1 MKAVGIKTI
10 AIHKSAIKIISLKRV
25 CWLFTLLLFS
35 LPLQATEEALRFD
48 NETQRQL
55 YQELTAEL
63 RCPQCQNQNI
73 ADSNAVV
80 SVDMR
85 QKTYDM
91 IMQGSSRDD
100 ILDYMINRY
109 GNFVHYQP
117 PVNRYT
123 LLLWLAPLF
132 MLLGLLGLQLK
143 RRRQQAADE
152 GEHSAEQPAEH
163 SAEKPAQTAPS
174 EQLDVEL
181 DKLIEQYRS
190 KK

>member
-1 MKAVGIKTI
+1 MKMMVRSLTLIVLILAVY
-10 AIHKSAIKIISLKRV
+10 AA
-25 CWLFTLLLFS
+25 
-35 LPLQATEEALRFD
+35 PAYATEEALQFD

-55 YQELTAEL
+55 YQQLTAEL

-91 IMQGSSRDD
+91 IKQGGNRDD
-100 ILDYMINRY
+100 VLDYMINRY

-117 PVNRYT
+117 PLNRYT
-123 LLLWLAPLF
+123 LLLWLAPSL
-132 MLLGLLGLQLK
+132 MLLALVALQLK
-143 RRRQQAADE
+143 RRRQQADE
-152 GEHSAEQPAEH
+152 TSSDTAEAASGQSGSA
-163 SAEKPAQTAPS
+163 K
-174 EQLDVEL
+174 LDAEL
-181 DKLIEQYRS
+181 DQLIEQYRS

>member
-1 MKAVGIKTI
+1 MKMLLRFLTI
-10 AIHKSAIKIISLKRV
+10 
-25 CWLFTLLLFS
+25 LLFAM
-35 LPLQATEEALRFD
+35 PAYATEEALQFE

-55 YQELTAEL
+55 YQQLTAEL

-91 IMQGSSRDD
+91 IKQGGNRDD
-100 ILDYMINRY
+100 VLDYMINRY

-117 PVNRYT
+117 PLNRYT
-123 LLLWLAPLF
+123 LLLWLAPLL
-132 MLLGLLGLQLK
+132 MLLALVALQLK
-143 RRRQQAADE
+143 RRRQQADE
-152 GEHSAEQPAEH
+152 FSTDAAAEAASGQSGSA
-163 SAEKPAQTAPS
+163 K
-174 EQLDVEL
+174 LDAEL
-181 DKLIEQYRS
+181 DQLIEQYRS

>member
-1 MKAVGIKTI
+1 MKMMVRSLTLIVLILAVY
-10 AIHKSAIKIISLKRV
+10 AA
-25 CWLFTLLLFS
+25 
-35 LPLQATEEALRFD
+35 PAYATEEALQFD

-55 YQELTAEL
+55 YQQLTAEL

-91 IMQGSSRDD
+91 IKQGGNRDD
-100 ILDYMINRY
+100 VLDYMINRY

-117 PVNRYT
+117 PLNRYT
-123 LLLWLAPLF
+123 LLLWLAPSL
-132 MLLGLLGLQLK
+132 MLLALVVLQLK
-143 RRRQQAADE
+143 RRRQQADE
-152 GEHSAEQPAEH
+152 TSSDTAEAAAGQSGSA
-163 SAEKPAQTAPS
+163 K
-174 EQLDVEL
+174 LDAEL
-181 DKLIEQYRS
+181 DQLIEQYRS